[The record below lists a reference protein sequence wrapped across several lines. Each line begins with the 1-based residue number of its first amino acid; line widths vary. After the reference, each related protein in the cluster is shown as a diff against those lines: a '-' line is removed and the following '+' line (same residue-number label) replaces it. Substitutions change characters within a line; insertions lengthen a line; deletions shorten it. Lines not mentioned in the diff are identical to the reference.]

1 MNNLFLEESLKAESL
16 KAERLGGGLGGIE
29 VLDVDLELLE
39 REIREEFLE
48 REELIVED
56 VFQGEELEED
66 LELRKP
72 IDVFQENLQ
81 EGLGGYLIEEEVD
94 DWVGLRGRSGERA
107 TTW

>member
-1 MNNLFLEESLKAESL
+1 ML
-16 KAERLGGGLGGIE
+16 
-29 VLDVDLELLE
+29 LDELLE
-39 REIREEFLE
+39 ELEGLREPEVEEVIVEEIREEFLE
-48 REELIVED
+48 KEELIVED

-94 DWVGLRGRSGERA
+94 DWVGLRRGSGERDRI
-107 TTW
+107 

>member
-1 MNNLFLEESLKAESL
+1 ML
-16 KAERLGGGLGGIE
+16 
-29 VLDVDLELLE
+29 LDELLE
-39 REIREEFLE
+39 ELEGLREPEVEEVIVEEIREEFLE
-48 REELIVED
+48 KEELIVED

-94 DWVGLRGRSGERA
+94 DWVGHLGYEDP
-107 TTW
+107 